1 MFSVLLASAL
11 GAVCRYLLE
20 RFNHP
25 QFPFFTMII
34 NILGSFI
41 AGIYFDHESS
51 LAISLVA
58 FSGTFTT
65 FSGLIAA
72 TQSISGYSKL
82 KSFIYGHGSIIL
94 SIFAAWIGLSIR

>member
-1 MFSVLLASAL
+1 MFSVLIASAL

-20 RFNHP
+20 RFNRP
-25 QFPFFTMII
+25 QFPIYTMLI
-34 NILGSFI
+34 NMVGSFI
-41 AGIYFDHESS
+41 AGISFNQGSS

-72 TQSISGYSKL
+72 THSISRHSKL
-82 KSFIYGHGSIIL
+82 KSFVYGHGSIIL

>member
-1 MFSVLLASAL
+1 MLSVLTASAI

-25 QFPFFTMII
+25 QFPLFTMLI

-41 AGIYFDHESS
+41 AGIAFSQDSS
-51 LAISLVA
+51 IATLLLA

-65 FSGLIAA
+65 FSGLIA
-72 TQSISGYSKL
+72 TTHSLLESSKL
-82 KSFIYGHGSIIL
+82 KSFVYGHGSIIL